1 MLHSYAFY
9 FDCGPASFYFLL
21 IVVVGISPTVAFL
34 FLHHNPP
41 TPRLRL
47 PKTRRNTPHASA
59 CPAHG
64 LIVPP
69 SSVGSAY
76 TC

>member
-1 MLHSYAFY
+1 MPHSYAFY
-9 FDCGPASFYFLL
+9 FDCDPISFYFLL
-21 IVVVGISPTVAFL
+21 IVIVGVGTTIPFVL
-34 FLHHNPP
+34 LHHNPT
-41 TPRLRL
+41 TPRLGI

-69 SSVGSAY
+69 PSVWRAY